1 MPPHAFLSSNATD
14 GASPTTPRRHSAA
27 LDYLRGFLT
36 VVVLAHHAALAYT
49 YLAHFDREHYVSST
63 APIVDPQRWA
73 GFDLFTLFNDLFFMS
88 LMFFVSGLFVWPSLR
103 RKGGRQFLRD
113 RALRLGL
120 PFAIAVTIL
129 MPLAYYPSVLVA
141 GGAPDSVLLWGHGPR
156 DAWPAGP
163 AWFVWLLLAF
173 DALAALLHY
182 LAPRLGDRLG
192 RRSAASAK
200 RPGRFLALLLLASAT
215 GYLPLLLV
223 FGPHAWIIM
232 GPFAFQASRLLHYAV
247 YFFAG
252 VAVGA
257 HGVERGLLA
266 PDGMLARRWIRWVA
280 AAAATYVLVVALR
293 LALQR
298 RSAALGPLATEL
310 LHGFSFLIGCGVIG
324 FAFLALFLRFARRR
338 SRPLDSLSE
347 NAYGMYLVHYA
358 FVVWLQYALLNV
370 GFPALAKGII
380 AFLGTLGL
388 SWSLTG
394 TVRRI
399 PAVARVI

>member
-1 MPPHAFLSSNATD
+1 MPRDSLSSTVTD
-14 GASPTTPRRHSAA
+14 GASPTTLGRHSAA

-36 VVVLAHHAALAYT
+36 VIVLAHHAALAYT
-49 YLAHFDREHYVSST
+49 YYAHFNREHYVLST

-120 PFAIAVTIL
+120 PFAIAVTVL
-129 MPLAYYPSVLVA
+129 MPLAYYPSALMTGAA
-141 GGAPDSVLLWGHGPR
+141 GGSTLVWRHSLR
-156 DAWPAGP
+156 EAWPSGP

-173 DALAALLHY
+173 DALAALLFY

-192 RRSAASAK
+192 RRSAASAT
-200 RPGRFLALLLLASAT
+200 RPGRFLALLLLASAI

-223 FGPHAWIIM
+223 FGPRAWITM

-266 PDGMLARRWIRWVA
+266 PDGVLARRWIRWVA
-280 AAAATYVLVVALR
+280 AAAATYVLVVMLR
-293 LALQR
+293 LVLQR
-298 RSAALGPLATEL
+298 WSASLGPLATGL
-310 LHGFSFLIGCGVIG
+310 LHGFSFIIGCGMIA

-338 SRPLDSLSE
+338 SGPLDSLSE

-358 FVVWLQYALLNV
+358 IVVWLQYALLNV
-370 GFPALAKGII
+370 GLSAVAKGVI
-380 AFLGTLGL
+380 AFLGALAL